1 MRPPHLTDV
10 LSLEMVPGAK
20 GSEGMLTVDHYELIR
35 RKVVIEGKSQRDV
48 AKELG
53 HSRET
58 VAKALELRIPPGY
71 RLSEPRPR
79 PVIEPVKHIIDAWL
93 EQNKTARRKQKQT
106 AMRIY
111 ERLRDEYGFRGH
123 YGTVQR
129 YIKEAANRQKEVFMP
144 LQFEP
149 GEEAQVDW
157 HEGWIFDNGVERKCQ
172 FFAMKLCYSK
182 APFVY
187 PYEKA
192 NLESFLDGH
201 VRAFEYFGGVP
212 RRIAYDNLKCAVIRV
227 GKGRKRKLNKRF
239 KELRAWYLFDTR
251 FCNIAKGNEKGDVE
265 NCCKR
270 SERTYLSP
278 QPHVNGLVQ
287 LAGRLF
293 DDCQNDLARKGPE
306 VHGGKSVRELFE
318 EERPYLL
325 PLQSER
331 FEACRCRSTFV
342 DSHSLVRIDSVRYS
356 LPVEWA
362 YHPCVIQ
369 VFVDKIRIFCDRQ
382 LVTVHTRCY
391 IPGQFLLEPT
401 HYLKLLQRKPG
412 SLDNA
417 RAFKGQPWGE
427 DFDLMRK
434 ELEYRYSEDGTM
446 RYIKILM
453 LFTEY
458 SEIQVKTAVSLCVR
472 RRAFSEQA
480 VLHALRNEPLPQR
493 AKLNLSDR
501 PELANQGNGV
511 RDTGIYDQLKNREEV
526 LV

>member
-1 MRPPHLTDV
+1 
-10 LSLEMVPGAK
+10 
-20 GSEGMLTVDHYELIR
+20 MLTVEHYELIR
-35 RKVVIEGKSQRDV
+35 RKVVIEEKSQRDV

-53 HSRET
+53 HSRKT
-58 VAKALELRIPPGY
+58 VAKALKLRIPPGY
-71 RLSEPRPR
+71 RLTEPRPR
-79 PVIEPVKHIIDAWL
+79 PIIESVRHIINTWL
-93 EQNKTARRKQKQT
+93 EQNKKARRKQKQT

-111 ERLRDEYGFRGH
+111 ERLRDEYGFKGH

-129 YIKEAANRQKEVFMP
+129 YIKQAVDRQKEVFML

-157 HEGWIFDNGVERKCQ
+157 HEGWVFENGIEQKYQ
-172 FFAMKLCYSK
+172 FFCMKLCFSK

-187 PYEKA
+187 PYQKA

-212 RRIAYDNLKCAVIRV
+212 QRIAYDNLKCAVIKV
-227 GKGRKRKLNKRF
+227 GKGKNRRLNKRF

-278 QPHVNGLVQ
+278 QPHVDGIDQ
-287 LAGRLF
+287 LASKLF
-293 DDCQNDLARKGPE
+293 DYCQNDLRRKGPD
-306 VHGGKSVRELFE
+306 VHGGKTQGELLE
-318 EERPYLL
+318 EEKSYLL

-331 FEACRCRSTFV
+331 FEACRRKSTFI
-342 DSHSLVRIDSVRYS
+342 DNYSLVRVDNVRYS
-356 LPVEWA
+356 APVGWA
-362 YHPCVIQ
+362 YHSCAIKI
-369 VFVDKIRIFCDRQ
+369 FVDKITILCDHQVVAEHR
-382 LVTVHTRCY
+382 RCY
-391 IPGQFLLEPT
+391 IAGQFVLEPA

-412 SLDNA
+412 SIDNA
-417 RAFKGQPWGE
+417 RAFKGQPWGQ
-427 DFDLMRK
+427 DFDFMRK
-434 ELEYRYSEDGTM
+434 ELEYRYKDDGTK

-458 SEIQVKTAVSLCVR
+458 PEVQVKQAVSICVTC
-472 RRAFSEQA
+472 RAFSEEA
-480 VLHALRNEPLPQR
+480 VLNVLRNEPLAER
-493 AKLNLSDR
+493 SRLDLSDR
-501 PELANQGNGV
+501 PELVNKGNGI
-511 RDTGIYDQLKNREEV
+511 RNAGIYDRLKSKEEV

>member
-1 MRPPHLTDV
+1 
-10 LSLEMVPGAK
+10 
-20 GSEGMLTVDHYELIR
+20 MLTVDHYELIR
-35 RKVVIEGKSQRDV
+35 RKVLIEGKSQRLV

-53 HSRET
+53 HSRKT

-71 RLSEPRPR
+71 RLGEPRPR
-79 PVIEPVKHIIDAWL
+79 PVIEPVQHIIDAWL
-93 EQNKTARRKQKQT
+93 EQNKYARPKQRQT
-106 AMRIY
+106 GQRIY
-111 ERLRDEYGFRGH
+111 ERLRDEYGFTGH
-123 YGTVQR
+123 YGTVRR

-157 HEGWIFDNGVERKCQ
+157 HEGWVFENGIERKYQ
-172 FFAMKLCYSK
+172 FFVMKLCYSK

-201 VRAFEYFGGVP
+201 VRAFEYFGVVP
-212 RRIAYDNLKCAVIRV
+212 RRIAYDNLKCAVIKV
-227 GKGRKRKLNKRF
+227 GKGKNRRLTKRF

-278 QPHVNGLVQ
+278 QPHVDGLGQ
-287 LAGRLF
+287 LAGKLF
-293 DDCQNDLARKGPE
+293 DHCQNDLKRKGPE
-306 VHGGKSVRELFE
+306 VHGGKSVAELLE

-331 FEACRCRSTFV
+331 FKACRRRSTFV
-342 DSHSLVRIDSVRYS
+342 DSHSLVRVDNVRYS
-356 LPVEWA
+356 VPVKWA
-362 YHPCVIQ
+362 YHPCVIE
-369 VFVDKIRIFCDRQ
+369 VFVDEIRIFCDHQ
-382 LVTVHTRCY
+382 IVAVHRRCY
-391 IPGQFLLEPT
+391 IDGQFILEPT

-412 SLDNA
+412 S
-417 RAFKGQPWGE
+417 QPWGE
-427 DFDLMRK
+427 DFDLVRK

-446 RYIKILM
+446 RYIEILM

-458 SEIQVKTAVSLCVR
+458 PEVQVKAAVSMCVR
-472 RRAFSEQA
+472 RRAFSEEA
-480 VLHALRNEPLPQR
+480 VLNVLRNEPLPQR
-493 AKLNLSDR
+493 AKLDLSDR
-501 PELANQGNGV
+501 PELANQGNGA
-511 RDTGIYDQLKNREEV
+511 RDTGIYDQLKDREEV

>member
-1 MRPPHLTDV
+1 MRPPHLADV
-10 LSLEMVPGAK
+10 LSLEMVPDAK

-93 EQNKTARRKQKQT
+93 EQNKTSRRKQKQT

-270 SERTYLSP
+270 SE
-278 QPHVNGLVQ
+278 
-287 LAGRLF
+287 
-293 DDCQNDLARKGPE
+293 
-306 VHGGKSVRELFE
+306 
-318 EERPYLL
+318 
-325 PLQSER
+325 
-331 FEACRCRSTFV
+331 
-342 DSHSLVRIDSVRYS
+342 
-356 LPVEWA
+356 
-362 YHPCVIQ
+362 
-369 VFVDKIRIFCDRQ
+369 
-382 LVTVHTRCY
+382 
-391 IPGQFLLEPT
+391 
-401 HYLKLLQRKPG
+401 
-412 SLDNA
+412 
-417 RAFKGQPWGE
+417 
-427 DFDLMRK
+427 
-434 ELEYRYSEDGTM
+434 
-446 RYIKILM
+446 
-453 LFTEY
+453 
-458 SEIQVKTAVSLCVR
+458 
-472 RRAFSEQA
+472 
-480 VLHALRNEPLPQR
+480 
-493 AKLNLSDR
+493 
-501 PELANQGNGV
+501 
-511 RDTGIYDQLKNREEV
+511 
-526 LV
+526 